1 MNPIRKFVF
10 LFLLLSATFG
20 FSQQKLSDQTT
31 ISVLTCGLGNEMY
44 SLFGHTA
51 IRIYDPAQNLDM
63 VYNYGAFDFETP
75 NFVMR
80 FSKGDLQYFVTSDT
94 FSDFLVAYDYE
105 QRSVWEQ
112 QIAMTS
118 DQQQRLYDELNATM
132 NSDRKFYTY
141 KFIDRNCTT
150 MVVDLLNRIYG
161 VNVIT
166 KIDSEQQ
173 TFREV
178 LYPYFD
184 NHFYEQLGTSIIFG
198 KKVDDLAQHIF
209 LPNELLESIDKST
222 FHDKPLLIQ
231 GKTWL
236 KFDVPA
242 AEGIWWNNWISYLL
256 VLILIIIANSRIVTS
271 VYLFVVSAIGLF
283 FSIAGLYSFHEEL
296 AWNYNVLLFNPI
308 LFVAVYSILRR
319 NLKLTQLIA
328 KIYIFG
334 LLIYI
339 GIMLNKIHLLI
350 VTPLIVTNAFLLGRY
365 ILLYRKSKVR

>member
-94 FSDFLVAYDYE
+94 FSDFLAAYDYE

-184 NHFYEQLGTSIIFG
+184 GHFYEQLGTSIIFG
-198 KKVDDLAQHIF
+198 KKVDELAQHIF

-222 FHDKPLLIQ
+222 FHDKPLLVK

-236 KFDVPA
+236 EFDVPA

-256 VLILIIIANSRIVTS
+256 VLILIIITNSRIVTS
-271 VYLFVVSAIGLF
+271 VYLFAVSAIGLF